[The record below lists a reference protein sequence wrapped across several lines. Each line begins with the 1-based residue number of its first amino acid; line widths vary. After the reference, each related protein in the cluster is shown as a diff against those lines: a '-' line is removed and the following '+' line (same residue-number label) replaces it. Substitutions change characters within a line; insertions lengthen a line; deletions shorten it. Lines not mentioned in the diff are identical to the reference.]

1 MTVPPSPTP
10 QLHGHAGYRAVIS
23 ILVLLVLVLGA
34 TAGYLYVSRPGSVS
48 QTSNLNNQKVNTTV
62 HTNPIPLQVFDITVV
77 TPRAF
82 VWNFTVDF
90 TGKDAGSETFTLV
103 IDYAGA
109 QLVLLMSEKN
119 LTDWLSSPLTVHS
132 GQRLAF
138 SAFTNPSP
146 ICAGTSPS
154 PICTGTV
161 TLNFRPPA
169 SGSYHLVFV
178 PYGFLGTVPGVQTLH
193 IEVHGLQTWTT
204 TTIGRG

>member
-1 MTVPPSPTP
+1 M
-10 QLHGHAGYRAVIS
+10 
-23 ILVLLVLVLGA
+23 
-34 TAGYLYVSRPGSVS
+34 VSSSLAMRSSLSVS
-48 QTSNLNNQKVNTTV
+48 QTSNLNDQKVNTTV
-62 HTNPIPLQVFDITVV
+62 HTDPIPLQVFDVTVV

-82 VWNFTVDF
+82 VWNFTADF
-90 TGKDAGSETFTLV
+90 AGKDAGSNTFTLV
-103 IDYAGA
+103 IDYSGA
-109 QLVLLMSEKN
+109 SLVLLMSEKN

-138 SAFTNPSP
+138 SAFTNPFP
-146 ICAGTSPS
+146 ICAATCSETSL
-154 PICTGTV
+154 TA

-178 PYGFLGTVPGVQTLH
+178 PIGFLGTVPGVQTLH